1 MGSLDT
7 PTTKIKDT
15 INFMIANE
23 IANKLEHYFFSE
35 KGFSA
40 TPSDNY
46 VQGKRKFSYGA
57 IRGGIENQ
65 HYRNHIKTEID
76 RDWET

>member
-46 VQGKRKFSYGA
+46 VQGKRKFSYC
-57 IRGGIENQ
+57 
-65 HYRNHIKTEID
+65 
-76 RDWET
+76 